1 MTSKFVY
8 IPVLVEYN
16 YLSLKRRMIVMLRSK
31 NLWGLVK
38 GKKSKPIDAK
48 ELEILEYKC
57 DRARG
62 FIGQTLLG
70 SYRYTLSQRIALLR
84 YRKL

>member
-38 GKKSKPIDAK
+38 GKKLKPIEAK

-57 DRARG
+57 AKARAL
-62 FIGQTLLG
+62 IGQTLLG
-70 SYRYTLSQRIALLR
+70 SL
-84 YRKL
+84 